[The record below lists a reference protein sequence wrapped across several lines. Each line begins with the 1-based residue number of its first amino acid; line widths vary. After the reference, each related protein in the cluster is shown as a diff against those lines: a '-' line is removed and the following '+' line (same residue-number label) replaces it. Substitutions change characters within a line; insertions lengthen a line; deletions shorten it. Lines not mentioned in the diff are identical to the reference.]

1 MVMKRCNV
9 VLLAKGYSLHHVTGG
24 TVIAAMNHPSSA
36 DPLPVVLSS
45 VIEKE
50 GVGVVHAVGEVELPD
65 DAPYIFVVQCHSDAI
80 AIYGKADPVEGE
92 SHST

>member
-1 MVMKRCNV
+1 MKRCSIV
-9 VLLAKGYSLHHVTGG
+9 ILAKGYSLRHVVSG
-24 TVIAAMNHPSSA
+24 TVIAGINHPSSA

-80 AIYGKADPVEGE
+80 AIYGRADPDAATEE
-92 SHST
+92 SK